1 MGEPFVMGADQLI
14 TTRSL
19 RFAVDTVVGE
29 SGIKAHSKVSSA
41 EKLLYPYEFLDSILY
56 RYTVPAYNPTEK

>member
-1 MGEPFVMGADQLI
+1 MGEPFVMGVDQLI

-29 SGIKAHSKVSSA
+29 SGIKAHSKVSSD

-56 RYTVPAYNPTEK
+56 R